1 MSSSVTS
8 ESRQYD
14 TTSESDLIGLFCPT
28 CNLGFEKEDS
38 FKLHYHSDIHH
49 YNMKRKIVGLKPA
62 TEEQFFKQIQKMQ
75 LEKEKSDKEKNQTY
89 YCDVL
94 NQKFNNYATYA
105 NRLTTKKYQKAL
117 EEFKKRPSQQSS
129 VKGGS
134 VKSGSDIS
142 NKILEENNIE
152 ETNQPTEALT
162 DGFKKKPKPP
172 TTLDSLNICL
182 FTNVMFE
189 SFEKNLEQ
197 MRKNYGFFILDE
209 KCCKRKEDL
218 IKYLAKLIQ
227 KDQSCIYCN
236 QRFKTPESAQKHILG
251 KQHAMMNEEYFGQYE
266 KFYDFRE
273 ENRRVAL
280 ELQERFKNVKADN
293 KFVYQ
298 IKQKGEEKT
307 TSDKPAVEAN
317 DEIREDEDHDEEWED
332 DASDED
338 NGGLTEH
345 YNIRKVK
352 RLETGELLLPSGKIA
367 GHRDYLMY
375 YKQKIRIREYDPK
388 SMMRLMAADIAD
400 QKKIIRMEQSLVLRA
415 ANMSAE
421 GQISLRTYN
430 SFLTNFKRRA
440 EKATK
445 SDTKRLKR
453 DWVKLGVGHNKLQQ
467 YFRDRNI
474 VFG

>member
-28 CNLGFEKEDS
+28 CNIGFEKEDS

-49 YNMKRKIVGLKPA
+49 YNMKRKIVGLRPA
-62 TEEQFFKQIQKMQ
+62 TEEQFLKQIQKMQ
-75 LEKEKSDKEKNQTY
+75 LEKEKSEKEKNQTY

-94 NQKFNNYATYA
+94 NQKFSNYSTYA
-105 NRLTTKKYQKAL
+105 ARLTSKKYLKAL
-117 EEFKKRPSQQSS
+117 EEYKKRPSQQGS

-134 VKSGSDIS
+134 VKSGSVIS
-142 NKILEENNIE
+142 NKILEE
-152 ETNQPTEALT
+152 ETNQDDGKPADALAE
-162 DGFKKKPKPP
+162 GFKKKAHVP

-182 FTNVMFE
+182 FTNIMFD

-197 MRKNYGFFILDE
+197 MRKNFGFFILDE

-218 IKYLAKLIQ
+218 IRYLAKLIQ
-227 KDQSCIYCN
+227 KDHSCIYCT
-236 QRFKTPESAQKHILG
+236 QHFKTADAAQKHILG
-251 KQHAMMNEEYFGQYE
+251 KQHAMMNGEYFGQYE

-280 ELQERFKNVKADN
+280 ELQEKFKNVRADN
-293 KFVYQ
+293 HYVYQ
-298 IKQKGEEKT
+298 IKQKGEEKPA
-307 TSDKPAVEAN
+307 DKPAADAHE
-317 DEIREDEDHDEEWED
+317 EIQEDDDQDGEWED
-332 DASDED
+332 DASDEVS
-338 NGGLTEH
+338 GGLTEE

-367 GHRDYLMY
+367 GHRDYLIY
-375 YKQKIRIREYDPK
+375 YKQKLRIREYDPNNAK
-388 SMMRLMAADIAD
+388 RLMLADLAE
-400 QKKIIRMEQSLVLRA
+400 QRKIIRMEQSLVLRA
-415 ANMSAE
+415 SNMSADN
-421 GQISLRTYN
+421 QISLRTYN
-430 SFLTNFKRRA
+430 NFLKNFKKRADKASTDDRR
-440 EKATK
+440 
-445 SDTKRLKR
+445 RLKR
-453 DWVKLGVGHNKLQQ
+453 DWVKLGTGHNKLQQ